1 MYVQQIRNATDNVYN
16 IIAMISIISD
26 DYYDI

>member
-1 MYVQQIRNATDNVYN
+1 MCVQQMRNATDNIYN
-16 IIAMISIISD
+16 IIAMLSIISD

>member
-16 IIAMISIISD
+16 IIAMLSIISD